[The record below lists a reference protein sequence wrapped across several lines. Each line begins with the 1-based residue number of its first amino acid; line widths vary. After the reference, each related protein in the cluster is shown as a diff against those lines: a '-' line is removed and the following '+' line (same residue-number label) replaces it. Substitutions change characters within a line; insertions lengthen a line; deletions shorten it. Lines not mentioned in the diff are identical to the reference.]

1 MKKSLSTI
9 AGIALGVSI
18 SSLALANSQPKIIID
33 PTTNKILIQTW
44 GQTLSLEQAKALSTG
59 QNSTFTG
66 TKATTLSGI
75 VSTGTNNTG
84 NIQAPKPQLP
94 EIKKGTENWTELER
108 AISWMYAN
116 GLTQYN
122 TLSGYRP
129 ADPVLREEA
138 AKIIAQA
145 YRILGYPQ
153 ETKNTQCKFSD
164 EKSFNTTLSGFIAES
179 CKWGIFKGSN
189 GQFLPHKTLSKAE
202 SLTVLMRIFE
212 GNSSSENFTPRWT
225 MYFVKAK
232 AIGLTKEGNVNSL
245 DRPTSREEL
254 ALLIYR
260 FKNLI
265 LNKDQNA
272 SAKSQLNNVNQNPTS
287 FLQNYLTGSTN
298 TGSVSVGKDTPSTNP
313 LLNLLSGGNESSSS
327 LSILNN
333 PEITEAMH
341 RMKDAWLTSAS
352 DISTYNPFEYLT
364 REQAAKMLVQFAKIE
379 NFKALSGA
387 ALNCNFKD
395 VNYANGGLATSIQQ
409 ACQLG
414 LMQGNNGLFSPGQ
427 TLAKSEFITLLI
439 RLSEGKKLDENQ
451 NPWWKNYFIKAREL
465 GLINN
470 DDALAIQSP
479 ITRYETALIFYRF
492 WIKQK
497 ILNNLNTSQ
506 LKNELISTVKGAD
519 GEFLNTS
526 GNYSVSIDANLLKN
540 QFFQEGFAELLGQ
553 RYKLKK
559 TNITTF
565 DIANESFVRYGDLFS
580 ISNDNKIGNINIIVS
595 NGNIIDGN
603 IRLFAPVTTWRI
615 VPNEKTT
622 AWFYLK
628 RN

>member
-1 MKKSLSTI
+1 MKKQISTI
-9 AGIALGVSI
+9 WILSFLGICVSGVV
-18 SSLALANSQPKIIID
+18 LANNQPKITID
-33 PTTNKILIQTW
+33 PATNKILIQTW
-44 GQTLSLEQAKALSTG
+44 GQTLSLEDVKNQSGSKTLSWATTT
-59 QNSTFTG
+59 SLSWTLTTG
-66 TKATTLSGI
+66 TTTPPPTKNPLPTIKPGAE
-75 VSTGTNNTG
+75 TG
-84 NIQAPKPQLP
+84 
-94 EIKKGTENWTELER
+94 TELEK

-116 GLTQYN
+116 GLTKYDS
-122 TLSGYRP
+122 LSGYRP
-129 ADPVLREEA
+129 QDPVLREES

-153 ETKNTQCKFSD
+153 ESKNSQCNFSD
-164 EKSFNTTLSGFIAES
+164 ENSFDSSLSSFIADS
-179 CKWGIFKGSN
+179 CKWGIFKWAN

-287 FLQNYLTGSTN
+287 FLQNYLTGSIATWTN
-298 TGSVSVGKDTPSTNP
+298 TTWANTNNP
-313 LLNLLSGGNESSSS
+313 ILSLLSGGNESSSS

-439 RLSEGKKLDENQ
+439 RLAEGKKLDENQ

-615 VPNEKTT
+615 TPNEKTT

>member
-1 MKKSLSTI
+1 MKKKISTTIWILSFL
-9 AGIALGVSI
+9 GICVSGVV
-18 SSLALANSQPKIIID
+18 LANNQPKIIID
-33 PTTNKILIQTW
+33 SATNKILIQTW
-44 GQTLSLEQAKALSTG
+44 GQTLSLEDVKNQSGGNILSWTTTTPLSG
-59 QNSTFTG
+59 NLNTG
-66 TKATTLSGI
+66 TTTTLPTKTSLPTI
-75 VSTGTNNTG
+75 
-84 NIQAPKPQLP
+84 KPGA
-94 EIKKGTENWTELER
+94 ETWTELEK

-116 GLTQYN
+116 GLTKYD
-122 TLSGYRP
+122 TLSGYRSQ
-129 ADPVLREEA
+129 DPVLREES

-153 ETKNTQCKFSD
+153 GSKNSQCNFSD
-164 EKSFNTTLSGFIAES
+164 EKSFDSSLSGFIADS

-287 FLQNYLTGSTN
+287 FLQNYLTGSIATWTN
-298 TGSVSVGKDTPSTNP
+298 TTWANTNNP
-313 LLNLLSGGNESSSS
+313 ILSLLSGGNESSSS

-341 RMKDAWLTSAS
+341 RMKEAWLTNAS
-352 DISTYNPFEYLT
+352 DINTYNPFEYLT
-364 REQAAKMLVQFAKIE
+364 REQTAKMLVQFAKIE
-379 NFKALSGA
+379 NFKSLSGA

-409 ACQLG
+409 ACQMG

-439 RLSEGKKLDENQ
+439 RLAEGKKLDESQ

-603 IRLFAPVTTWRI
+603 IRLFTPVTTWRI
-615 VPNEKTT
+615 TPNEKTT

>member
-1 MKKSLSTI
+1 MKKQISAIWILSFL
-9 AGIALGVSI
+9 GICVSGVV
-18 SSLALANSQPKIIID
+18 LANNQPKIIID
-33 PTTNKILIQTW
+33 SATNKILIQTW
-44 GQTLSLEQAKALSTG
+44 GQILSLEDVKNQSGGNILSWTTTTPLSG
-59 QNSTFTG
+59 NLNTG
-66 TKATTLSGI
+66 TTTTLPTKTSLPTI
-75 VSTGTNNTG
+75 
-84 NIQAPKPQLP
+84 KPGA
-94 EIKKGTENWTELER
+94 EIWTELEK

-116 GLTQYN
+116 GLTKYD

-129 ADPVLREEA
+129 QDPVLREES

-153 ETKNTQCKFSD
+153 GSKNSQCNFSD
-164 EKSFNTTLSGFIAES
+164 EKSFDSSLSSFIADS

-265 LNKDQNA
+265 LNKDQNS

-287 FLQNYLTGSTN
+287 FLQNYLTGSTT
-298 TGSVSVGKDTPSTNP
+298 TGSASVAKDTPSTNP
-313 LLNLLSGGNESSSS
+313 LLNLLSGGNDSSSS

-409 ACQLG
+409 ACQIG

-439 RLSEGKKLDENQ
+439 RLAEGKKLDENQ

-603 IRLFAPVTTWRI
+603 IRLFTPVTTWRI
-615 VPNEKTT
+615 TPNEKTT

>member
-1 MKKSLSTI
+1 MKKQISTI
-9 AGIALGVSI
+9 WILSFLGICVSGVV
-18 SSLALANSQPKIIID
+18 LANNQPKITID
-33 PTTNKILIQTW
+33 PATNKILIQTW
-44 GQTLSLEQAKALSTG
+44 GQTLSLEDVKNQSGSKTLSWATTT
-59 QNSTFTG
+59 SLSWTLTTG
-66 TKATTLSGI
+66 TTTPPPTKNPLPTIKPGAE
-75 VSTGTNNTG
+75 TG
-84 NIQAPKPQLP
+84 
-94 EIKKGTENWTELER
+94 TELEK

-116 GLTQYN
+116 GLTKYDS
-122 TLSGYRP
+122 LSGYRP
-129 ADPVLREEA
+129 QDPVLREES

-153 ETKNTQCKFSD
+153 ESKNSQCSFSD
-164 EKSFNTTLSGFIAES
+164 EKSFDSSLSSFIADS
-179 CKWGIFKGSN
+179 CKWGIFKGAN

-265 LNKDQNA
+265 LNKDQNS

-287 FLQNYLTGSTN
+287 FLQNYLTGSIATWTN
-298 TGSVSVGKDTPSTNP
+298 TTWANTNNP
-313 LLNLLSGGNESSSS
+313 ILSLLSGGNESSSS

-439 RLSEGKKLDENQ
+439 RLAEGKKLDENQ

-497 ILNNLNTSQ
+497 ILSNLNTSQ

-603 IRLFAPVTTWRI
+603 IRLFTPVTTWRI
-615 VPNEKTT
+615 TPNEKTT

>member
-1 MKKSLSTI
+1 MKKQISTI
-9 AGIALGVSI
+9 WILSFLGICVS
-18 SSLALANSQPKIIID
+18 SVVLANNQPKITID
-33 PTTNKILIQTW
+33 PATNKILIQTW
-44 GQTLSLEQAKALSTG
+44 GQTLSLEDVKNQSGSKALSW
-59 QNSTFTG
+59 
-66 TKATTLSGI
+66 ATTTSLSWTLT
-75 VSTGTNNTG
+75 TGATTPPPTKNPLPTIKPGAETG
-84 NIQAPKPQLP
+84 
-94 EIKKGTENWTELER
+94 TELEK

-116 GLTQYN
+116 GLTKYDS
-122 TLSGYRP
+122 LSGYRP
-129 ADPVLREEA
+129 QDPVLREES

-153 ETKNTQCKFSD
+153 ESKNSQCSFSD
-164 EKSFNTTLSGFIAES
+164 EKSFDSSLSSFITDS
-179 CKWGIFKGSN
+179 CKWGIFKWAN

-245 DRPTSREEL
+245 DRATSREEL

-265 LNKDQNA
+265 LNKDQNS

-298 TGSVSVGKDTPSTNP
+298 TGSTTDKNSTSTNP

-341 RMKDAWLTSAS
+341 RMKEAWLTNAS
-352 DISTYNPFEYLT
+352 DINTYKPFEYLT
-364 REQAAKMLVQFAKIE
+364 REQTAKMLVQFAKIE
-379 NFKALSGA
+379 NFKSLSGA

-395 VNYANGGLATSIQQ
+395 VNYANGGLATTIQQ
-409 ACQLG
+409 ACQMG

-439 RLSEGKKLDENQ
+439 RLAEGKKLDESQ

-497 ILNNLNTSQ
+497 ILSNLNTSQ

-603 IRLFAPVTTWRI
+603 IRLFTPVTTWRI
-615 VPNEKTT
+615 TPNEKTT

-628 RN
+628 KN

>member
-44 GQTLSLEQAKALSTG
+44 GQTLSLDQAKALSTG

-66 TKATTLSGI
+66 AKATTLSGI
-75 VSTGTNNTG
+75 VSTGINNTG

-138 AKIIAQA
+138 AKIISQA

-179 CKWGIFKGSN
+179 CKWGIFKGAN
-189 GQFLPHKTLSKAE
+189 GEFLPHRTLSKAE
-202 SLTVLMRIFE
+202 ALTVLMRIFE
-212 GNSSSENFTPRWT
+212 RNSSNENFTPRWT

-232 AIGLTKEGNVNSL
+232 AIGLTKEGNVNVL

-265 LNKDQNA
+265 LNKDQNS

-287 FLQNYLTGSTN
+287 FLQNYLTGSIASGTN
-298 TGSVSVGKDTPSTNP
+298 TTWANTNNP
-313 LLNLLSGGNESSSS
+313 ILSLLSGGNESSSS

-341 RMKDAWLTSAS
+341 RMKEYGLTNAS

-379 NFKALSGA
+379 NFKAISGT
-387 ALNCNFKD
+387 NNSCEFKD
-395 VNYANGGLATSIQQ
+395 VKYANGGLATSIQQ

-414 LMQGNNGLFSPGQ
+414 LMQGNNWLFSPGQ

-439 RLSEGKKLDENQ
+439 RLAEGKKLDENQ
-451 NPWWKNYFIKAREL
+451 NPWWKNYFVKAREL

-497 ILNNLNTSQ
+497 ILSNLNTSQ
-506 LKNELISTVKGAD
+506 LKNELISTVKGTD

-565 DIANESFVRYGDLFS
+565 DIANESFVRYGDLFA
-580 ISNDNKIGNINIIVS
+580 INNDSKIGNINIIIS

-615 VPNEKTT
+615 TPNEKTT

-628 RN
+628 KN

>member
-1 MKKSLSTI
+1 MKKQISTTIWILSFL
-9 AGIALGVSI
+9 GICVSGVV
-18 SSLALANSQPKIIID
+18 LANNQPKITID
-33 PTTNKILIQTW
+33 PATNKILIQTW
-44 GQTLSLEQAKALSTG
+44 GQTLSLEDVKNQSGSKTLSWATTT
-59 QNSTFTG
+59 SLSWTLTTG
-66 TKATTLSGI
+66 TTTPPPTKNPLPTIKPGAE
-75 VSTGTNNTG
+75 TG
-84 NIQAPKPQLP
+84 
-94 EIKKGTENWTELER
+94 TELEK

-116 GLTQYN
+116 GLTKYDS
-122 TLSGYRP
+122 LSGYRP
-129 ADPVLREEA
+129 QDPVLREES

-153 ETKNTQCKFSD
+153 ESKNSQCNFSD
-164 EKSFNTTLSGFIAES
+164 EKSFDSSLSGFIADS
-179 CKWGIFKGSN
+179 CKWGIFKGAN

-232 AIGLTKEGNVNSL
+232 AIGLTKEANVNSL

-265 LNKDQNA
+265 LNKDQNS

-287 FLQNYLTGSTN
+287 FLQNYLTGSTTTTT
-298 TGSVSVGKDTPSTNP
+298 TGSASVGKDTPSTNP
-313 LLNLLSGGNESSSS
+313 LLNLLSGWNDSSSS

-409 ACQLG
+409 ACQIG

-439 RLSEGKKLDENQ
+439 RLAEGKKLDENQ

-497 ILNNLNTSQ
+497 ILSNLNTSQ

-603 IRLFAPVTTWRI
+603 IRLFTPVTTWRI
-615 VPNEKTT
+615 APNEKTT

>member
-1 MKKSLSTI
+1 MKKQISTI
-9 AGIALGVSI
+9 WILSFLGICI
-18 SSLALANSQPKIIID
+18 SGIVLADNQPKITID
-33 PTTNKILIQTW
+33 PATNKILIQTW
-44 GQTLSLEQAKALSTG
+44 GQTLSLEDVKNQSGSKSLSWATTT
-59 QNSTFTG
+59 SLSWTLTTG
-66 TKATTLSGI
+66 TTTPPPTKTPLPTIKPGAE
-75 VSTGTNNTG
+75 TG
-84 NIQAPKPQLP
+84 
-94 EIKKGTENWTELER
+94 TELEK

-116 GLTQYN
+116 GLTKYN
-122 TLSGYRP
+122 SLSGYRP
-129 ADPVLREEA
+129 QDPVLREES

-153 ETKNTQCKFSD
+153 ESKNSQCSFSD
-164 EKSFNTTLSGFIAES
+164 EKNFDSSLSSFIADS
-179 CKWGIFKGSN
+179 CKWGIFKGAN

-265 LNKDQNA
+265 LNKDQNS

-298 TGSVSVGKDTPSTNP
+298 TGSATDKNSTSTNP

-327 LSILNN
+327 LSILSN

-341 RMKDAWLTSAS
+341 RMKEAWLTSAS
-352 DISTYNPFEYLT
+352 DINTYNPFEYLT

-379 NFKALSGA
+379 NFKSLSGTT
-387 ALNCNFKD
+387 LNCNFKD

-409 ACQLG
+409 ACQMG

-439 RLSEGKKLDENQ
+439 RLAEGKKLDESQ

-497 ILNNLNTSQ
+497 ILSNLNTSQ

-603 IRLFAPVTTWRI
+603 IRLFTPATTWRI
-615 VPNEKTT
+615 TPNEKTT

-628 RN
+628 KN

>member
-66 TKATTLSGI
+66 AKATTLSGI
-75 VSTGTNNTG
+75 VATGTNNTG

-94 EIKKGTENWTELER
+94 EIKKGTENWTEIER

-129 ADPVLREEA
+129 ADPVLREES

-179 CKWGIFKGSN
+179 CKWGIFKGAN
-189 GQFLPHKTLSKAE
+189 GEFLPYKTLSKAE
-202 SLTVLMRIFE
+202 ALTVLMRIFE
-212 GNSSSENFTPRWT
+212 RNSSNENFTPRWT

-232 AIGLTKEGNVNSL
+232 AIGLTKEGNVNTL

-265 LNKDQNA
+265 LNKDQNS

-287 FLQNYLTGSTN
+287 FLQNYLTGSIASGTN
-298 TGSVSVGKDTPSTNP
+298 TTWANTNNP
-313 LLNLLSGGNESSSS
+313 ILSLLSGGNESSSS

-341 RMKDAWLTSAS
+341 RMKEYGLTNAS

-379 NFKALSGA
+379 NFKAISGTNS
-387 ALNCNFKD
+387 NCEFKD
-395 VNYANGGLATSIQQ
+395 VKYANGGLATSIQQ

-414 LMQGNNGLFSPGQ
+414 LMQGNNWLFSPGQ

-439 RLSEGKKLDENQ
+439 RLAEGKKLDENQ
-451 NPWWKNYFIKAREL
+451 NPWWKNYFVKAREL

-497 ILNNLNTSQ
+497 ILSNLNTSQ

-540 QFFQEGFAELLGQ
+540 QFFQEGFVELLGQ

-559 TNITTF
+559 TNLTTF
-565 DIANESFVRYGDLFS
+565 DIANESFVRYGDLFA
-580 ISNDNKIGNINIIVS
+580 INNDSKIGNINIIVS

-615 VPNEKTT
+615 TPNEKTT

-628 RN
+628 KN

>member
-1 MKKSLSTI
+1 MKKQISTI
-9 AGIALGVSI
+9 WILSFLGICVSGVV
-18 SSLALANSQPKIIID
+18 LANNQPKITID
-33 PTTNKILIQTW
+33 PATNKILIQTW
-44 GQTLSLEQAKALSTG
+44 GQTLSLEDVKNQSGSKTLSWATTT
-59 QNSTFTG
+59 SLSWTLTTG
-66 TKATTLSGI
+66 TTTPPPTKNPLPTIKPGAE
-75 VSTGTNNTG
+75 TG
-84 NIQAPKPQLP
+84 
-94 EIKKGTENWTELER
+94 TELEK

-116 GLTQYN
+116 GLTKYDS
-122 TLSGYRP
+122 LSGYRP
-129 ADPVLREEA
+129 QDPVLREES

-153 ETKNTQCKFSD
+153 ESKNSQCSFSD
-164 EKSFNTTLSGFIAES
+164 EKSFDSSLSSFIADS
-179 CKWGIFKGSN
+179 CKWGIFKGAN

-287 FLQNYLTGSTN
+287 FLQNYLTGSIATWINTTWANTN
-298 TGSVSVGKDTPSTNP
+298 NP
-313 LLNLLSGGNESSSS
+313 ILSLLSGGNESSSS

-409 ACQLG
+409 ACQIG

-439 RLSEGKKLDENQ
+439 RLAEGKKLDENQ

-615 VPNEKTT
+615 TPNEKTT

>member
-1 MKKSLSTI
+1 MKKQISTI
-9 AGIALGVSI
+9 WILSFLGICVSGVV
-18 SSLALANSQPKIIID
+18 LANNQPKITID
-33 PTTNKILIQTW
+33 PATNKILIQTW
-44 GQTLSLEQAKALSTG
+44 GQTLSLEDVKNQSGSKTLSWATTT
-59 QNSTFTG
+59 SLSWTLTTG
-66 TKATTLSGI
+66 TTTPPPTKNPLPTIKPGAE
-75 VSTGTNNTG
+75 TG
-84 NIQAPKPQLP
+84 
-94 EIKKGTENWTELER
+94 TELEK

-116 GLTQYN
+116 GLTKYDS
-122 TLSGYRP
+122 LSGYRP
-129 ADPVLREEA
+129 QDPVLREES

-153 ETKNTQCKFSD
+153 ESKNSQCSFSD
-164 EKSFNTTLSGFIAES
+164 EKSFDSSLSGFIADS

-232 AIGLTKEGNVNSL
+232 AIGLTKEANVNSL

-265 LNKDQNA
+265 LNKDQNS

-287 FLQNYLTGSTN
+287 FLQNYLTGSIATWTN
-298 TGSVSVGKDTPSTNP
+298 TTWANTNNP
-313 LLNLLSGGNESSSS
+313 ILSLLSGGNESSSS

-414 LMQGNNGLFSPGQ
+414 LMQGNNWLFSPGQ

-439 RLSEGKKLDENQ
+439 RLAEGKKLDENQ

-603 IRLFAPVTTWRI
+603 IRLFTPVTTWRI
-615 VPNEKTT
+615 TPNEKTT

>member
-1 MKKSLSTI
+1 MKKQISTI
-9 AGIALGVSI
+9 WILSFLGICVSGVV
-18 SSLALANSQPKIIID
+18 LANNQPKITID
-33 PTTNKILIQTW
+33 PATNKILIQTW
-44 GQTLSLEQAKALSTG
+44 GQTLSLEDVKNQSGSKTLSWATTT
-59 QNSTFTG
+59 SLSWTLTTG
-66 TKATTLSGI
+66 TTTPPPTKNPLPTIKPGAE
-75 VSTGTNNTG
+75 TG
-84 NIQAPKPQLP
+84 
-94 EIKKGTENWTELER
+94 TELEK

-116 GLTQYN
+116 GLTKYDS
-122 TLSGYRP
+122 LSGYRP
-129 ADPVLREEA
+129 QDPVLREES

-153 ETKNTQCKFSD
+153 ESKNSQCSFSD
-164 EKSFNTTLSGFIAES
+164 EKSFDSSLSSFIADS
-179 CKWGIFKGSN
+179 CKWGIFKGAN

-232 AIGLTKEGNVNSL
+232 AIGLTKEANVNSL

-287 FLQNYLTGSTN
+287 FLQNYLTGSIATWINTTWANTN
-298 TGSVSVGKDTPSTNP
+298 NP
-313 LLNLLSGGNESSSS
+313 ILSLLSGGNESSSS

-409 ACQLG
+409 ACQIG

-439 RLSEGKKLDENQ
+439 RLAEGKKLDENQ

-615 VPNEKTT
+615 TPNEKTT